1 MLTGILISR
10 SALSKALFRKIK
22 GELKIS
28 TIKLLFK
35 WHNSYYALNKVK
47 GSGNLD
53 VATGLN
59 YRYKHSKYS
68 VGISIPLIQRK
79 ASVVSSDGDYTNS
92 FVFNEGASH
101 FKVFFN
107 YGWVF

>member
-1 MLTGILISR
+1 M
-10 SALSKALFRKIK
+10 
-22 GELKIS
+22 
-28 TIKLLFK
+28 
-35 WHNSYYALNKVK
+35 LNKVK
-47 GSGNLD
+47 GSANLD

-92 FVFNEGASH
+92 FVFNEGALLRCFLITSGC
-101 FKVFFN
+101 FEREMD
-107 YGWVF
+107 

>member
-1 MLTGILISR
+1 MFQFEIPIPCKSFKFQKNKQTNP
-10 SALSKALFRKIK
+10 
-22 GELKIS
+22 LK
-28 TIKLLFK
+28 
-35 WHNSYYALNKVK
+35 WYNSYYALNKVK

-92 FVFNEGASH
+92 FVFNEGA

>member
-1 MLTGILISR
+1 M
-10 SALSKALFRKIK
+10 
-22 GELKIS
+22 
-28 TIKLLFK
+28 
-35 WHNSYYALNKVK
+35 HNSYYALNKVK
-47 GSGNLD
+47 GSANLD

-68 VGISIPLIQRK
+68 VSISIPLIQRK
-79 ASVVSSDGDYTNS
+79 ASVISSDGDYTNS
-92 FVFNEGASH
+92 LVFNEGA

>member
-1 MLTGILISR
+1 MR
-10 SALSKALFRKIK
+10 SIK
-22 GELKIS
+22 S
-28 TIKLLFK
+28 
-35 WHNSYYALNKVK
+35 KVK
-47 GSGNLD
+47 GSDNLD

-68 VGISIPLIQRK
+68 VSISIPLIQRK

>member
-1 MLTGILISR
+1 MFQYEILIPCKSF
-10 SALSKALFRKIK
+10 KFQKTNNP
-22 GELKIS
+22 LK
-28 TIKLLFK
+28 
-35 WHNSYYALNKVK
+35 WYNSYYALNKVK

-59 YRYKHSKYS
+59 YRYKHSEYS
-68 VGISIPLIQRK
+68 VSISIPLIQRK
-79 ASVVSSDGDYTNS
+79 ASVVSSNGNYTNS
-92 FVFNEGASH
+92 FVFNEGA

>member
-1 MLTGILISR
+1 MKYQSLI
-10 SALSKALFRKIK
+10 KALNFKKINNP
-22 GELKIS
+22 LK
-28 TIKLLFK
+28 
-35 WHNSYYALNKVK
+35 WYNSYYALNKVK

-79 ASVVSSDGDYTNS
+79 ASIVSSGGDYTNS
-92 FVFNEGASH
+92 FVFNEGA

>member
-1 MLTGILISR
+1 M
-10 SALSKALFRKIK
+10 LSKALFRKIK

-47 GSGNLD
+47 GNANLD

-79 ASVVSSDGDYTNS
+79 ASIVSSNGDYTNS
-92 FVFNEGASH
+92 FVFSEGASH

>member
-1 MLTGILISR
+1 M
-10 SALSKALFRKIK
+10 LSKALFRKIK

-35 WHNSYYALNKVK
+35 WYNSYYALNKVK
-47 GSGNLD
+47 GSTNLD
-53 VATGLN
+53 VVTGLN

-68 VGISIPLIQRK
+68 VSISIPLIQRK
-79 ASVVSSDGDYTNS
+79 ASVVSSNGDYTNP
-92 FVFNEGASH
+92 FVFNEGA

-107 YGWVF
+107 YRWVF

>member
-1 MLTGILISR
+1 M
-10 SALSKALFRKIK
+10 
-22 GELKIS
+22 
-28 TIKLLFK
+28 
-35 WHNSYYALNKVK
+35 
-47 GSGNLD
+47 
-53 VATGLN
+53 N

-79 ASVVSSDGDYTNS
+79 ASIVSSNGDYTNS

>member
-1 MLTGILISR
+1 M
-10 SALSKALFRKIK
+10 LSKALFRKIK
-22 GELKIS
+22 GVKGL

-35 WHNSYYALNKVK
+35 WYNSYYALNKVK

-59 YRYKHSKYS
+59 YRYKRSKYS

-79 ASVVSSDGDYTNS
+79 ASIVSSNGDYTNS
-92 FVFNEGASH
+92 LVFNEGASH

>member
-1 MLTGILISR
+1 MLSR
-10 SALSKALFRKIK
+10 ALFRKIK

-35 WHNSYYALNKVK
+35 WYNSYYALNKVK

-68 VGISIPLIQRK
+68 VSISIPLIQRK

-92 FVFNEGASH
+92 FVFNEGA

>member
-1 MLTGILISR
+1 MISR

-35 WHNSYYALNKVK
+35 WYNSYYALNKVK

-59 YRYKHSKYS
+59 YRYKHSKYW
-68 VGISIPLIQRK
+68 
-79 ASVVSSDGDYTNS
+79 D
-92 FVFNEGASH
+92 
-101 FKVFFN
+101 
-107 YGWVF
+107 